1 MADLKAMLVHGSE
14 CACSH
19 EVENHQVPEEGRDAP
34 KFRKL
39 SQLPVIGKLGRFFS
53 WWLVFFGIYASSS
66 VCPFCGTPGCPVGAG
81 AAGLVGGAFAVFWTY
96 GRNLIN
102 GIKKF
107 FRRFR

>member
-14 CACSH
+14 CACPH
-19 EVENHQVPEEGRDAP
+19 EAEGHQVSVEGQDAP
-34 KFRKL
+34 KIRQL
-39 SQLPVIGKLGRFFS
+39 SQLPVIGKLGRFLS

-96 GRNLIN
+96 GKNLIDE
-102 GIKKF
+102 IKKF
-107 FRRFR
+107 FR